1 MENIYMLLEML
12 LPFEW
17 VEHAF
22 MKNAFLAVLLVTPL
36 FGILSTIV
44 VSALERWF

>member
-17 VEHAF
+17 VEHTF

-36 FGILSTIV
+36 FGIL
-44 VSALERWF
+44 